1 MKPFRM
7 SPSDWTRIEPAL
19 RYAMAV
25 QGPGWTDFGAH
36 DPGITVLELLAYVF
50 EAAVTYTTIDHERAA
65 SAVARISDAASRL
78 EVPETA
84 DVTVDGD
91 RWTRVA
97 RLDDCGP
104 GDRVFSLDQEEGR
117 VVFGDGV
124 HGQRPAAGSRIAYRS
139 GGGAQGNVGVTV
151 RTTWPL
157 PLRRCD
163 VELDPAGAI
172 SIHCSRDPA

>member
-1 MKPFRM
+1 MKPARM
-7 SPSDWTRIEPAL
+7 SPSDWTKIEPAL
-19 RYAMAV
+19 RHAIAA
-25 QGPGWTDFGAH
+25 QIPDWTDPTQH
-36 DPGITVLELLAYVF
+36 DPGITVLELLAYVLD
-50 EAAVTYTTIDHERAA
+50 AAVSYTTIDHERAA
-65 SAVARISDAASRL
+65 RAVARISDAASRL
-78 EVPETA
+78 EVPGTV

-97 RLDDCGP
+97 RLDDFGP

-117 VVFGDGV
+117 VVFGDGA

-139 GGGAQGNVGVTV
+139 GGGAHGNVGVTV

-157 PLRRCD
+157 TLRRCT

-172 SIHCSRDPA
+172 AIRCTRDPA